1 MQRKNSIL
9 KNSRSAI
16 AMLMAIGVIVI
27 IGTIMALSISMT
39 SQTSKRTKDLYIYEQ
54 AVLYSKSATEYA
66 LLRISRDN
74 NSTNP
79 CTFLGTNFMK
89 DYYNI
94 NIIARYVYTSI
105 PAGCPANTIVVTT
118 PDQNGSVIL
127 DVAVSVT
134 DTSITS
140 EPIRYFRRTLQKL

>member
-66 LLRISRDN
+66 LLRISQDN
-74 NSTNP
+74 NNTNP
-79 CTFLGTNFMK
+79 CTFLGTNFVK